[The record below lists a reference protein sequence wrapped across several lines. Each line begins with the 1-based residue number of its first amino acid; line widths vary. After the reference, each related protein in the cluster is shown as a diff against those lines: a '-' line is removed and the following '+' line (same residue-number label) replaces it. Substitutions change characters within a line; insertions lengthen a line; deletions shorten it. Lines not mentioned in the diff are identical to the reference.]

1 MTIAVGLK
9 LIPPG
14 QGSKLREYYIRF
26 ECSMYGVLHVDNEAH
41 TVSLI
46 PLKELN
52 NVPVFVEPLNPYE
65 LHGVRVFDSSSFR
78 MVLCF
83 FDRFYVTV
91 GDMHVLEF
99 DSPQEYMEHMR
110 VSLYDEVLFLPIA
123 ECQETNPWRTLSRSD
138 GAGSLWLCD
147 FSPAEEGVNPGPAR
161 PGPASCSTRT
171 LCRLWREVD
180 GSLTLK
186 PARSFAVCDMWE
198 ENNCSTSSWR
208 LTSVRKRTTL

>member
-1 MTIAVGLK
+1 MALK

-26 ECSMYGVLHVDNEAH
+26 EGLTYGVLHVDNEAH
-41 TVSLI
+41 TVNLV
-46 PLKELN
+46 PLKEID
-52 NVPVFVEPLNPYE
+52 NVPVFVELLDPYK

-99 DSPQEYMEHMR
+99 DSPQAYMEHMH
-110 VSLYDEVLFLPIA
+110 VSLYDVVLFPPVA
-123 ECQETNPWRTLSRSD
+123 EYQETNPWRTLSRSD
-138 GAGSLWLCD
+138 DVGSLWLCD
-147 FSPAEEGVNPGPAR
+147 FSPVEEGVNPGLD
-161 PGPASCSTRT
+161 SCSTRT
-171 LCRLWREVD
+171 LCKLWREVD

-186 PARSFAVCDMWE
+186 PARRFAICEAWE

-208 LTSVRKRTTL
+208 LTSVRKRTAL

>member
-1 MTIAVGLK
+1 MGLK

-14 QGSKLREYYIRF
+14 QGSELKEYYLRL
-26 ECSMYGVLHVDNEAH
+26 EGSTYGVLHVDVEAR
-41 TVSLI
+41 TISLI

-52 NVPVFVEPLNPYE
+52 NVPVCVEPLDPYK
-65 LHGVRVFDSSSFR
+65 LRGVRVFDSSSFR

-99 DSPQEYMEHMR
+99 DSPQAYMEHMR
-110 VSLYDEVLFLPIA
+110 VSLYNAVLFPPVM
-123 ECQETNPWRTLSRSD
+123 ESQETNPWRTLSRAD
-138 GAGSLWLCD
+138 DVGTTWLCD
-147 FSPAEEGVNPGPAR
+147 FSPLEEGLDPGP
-161 PGPASCSTRT
+161 GSMLTRI

-186 PARSFAVCDMWE
+186 PARSHSICDAFE
-198 ENNCSTSSWR
+198 ENNCSTGAWR
-208 LTSVRKRTTL
+208 LTSVCKRTTP

>member
-1 MTIAVGLK
+1 MALK
-9 LIPPG
+9 LIPLG
-14 QGSKLREYYIRF
+14 QGLSEKEYYVRF
-26 ECSMYGVLHVDNEAH
+26 EGSMYGVLHVDNEAH
-41 TVSLI
+41 TVDLV
-46 PLKELN
+46 PLKKIG

-99 DSPQEYMEHMR
+99 DSPRAYMEHMR
-110 VSLYDEVLFLPIA
+110 VSLYDAVLFPPVT
-123 ECQETNPWRTLSRSD
+123 ESQETNPWRTLSRSD
-138 GAGSLWLCD
+138 DVGAVWLCD
-147 FSPAEEGVNPGPAR
+147 FSPAEEGVDPGP
-161 PGPASCSTRT
+161 GSTLDRV

-186 PARSFAVCDMWE
+186 PARSTAICDAWE

-208 LTSVRKRTTL
+208 LTSVHKRTTL

>member
-1 MTIAVGLK
+1 MGLK

-14 QGSKLREYYIRF
+14 QGSKLREYYILF
-26 ECSMYGVLHVDNEAH
+26 EGSMYCVLHVDNEAR

-46 PLKELN
+46 PLKEIDN
-52 NVPVFVEPLNPYE
+52 IPVFVEPLDPYK

-99 DSPQEYMEHMR
+99 DSPQAYMEHMR
-110 VSLYDEVLFLPIA
+110 VSLYDVVLFLPVA
-123 ECQETNPWRTLSRSD
+123 EGQETNPWRTLARAD
-138 GAGSLWLCD
+138 DVGAIWLCD
-147 FSPAEEGVNPGPAR
+147 FCPLDEGIDPGPGHR
-161 PGPASCSTRT
+161 TTRV
-171 LCRLWREVD
+171 LCRLRREVD

-186 PARSFAVCDMWE
+186 PARSHSVCDEFE
-198 ENNCSTSSWR
+198 ENNCLTGAWR
-208 LTSVRKRTTL
+208 LTSVCKRATL

>member
-1 MTIAVGLK
+1 MNLK

-14 QGSKLREYYIRF
+14 QGGKLREYYIRF
-26 ECSMYGVLHVDNEAH
+26 DGSMYGVLHVDNEAH
-41 TVSLI
+41 TVSLA

-52 NVPVFVEPLNPYE
+52 NIPVCVEPLDPYE

-91 GDMHVLEF
+91 SDMHVLEF
-99 DSPQEYMEHMR
+99 DSPQAYMEHMH
-110 VSLYDEVLFLPIA
+110 VSLYDVVLFPPVM
-123 ECQETNPWRTLSRSD
+123 ESQEMNPWRTLARAD
-138 GAGSLWLCD
+138 DVGTVWLCD
-147 FSPAEEGVNPGPAR
+147 FSPLEEGVNPGP
-161 PGPASCSTRT
+161 GSTLTRV

-186 PARSFAVCDMWE
+186 PARSIAICDMWE
-198 ENNCSTSSWR
+198 DNNCSTGAWR
-208 LTSVRKRTTL
+208 LVSVRKRTTL

>member
-1 MTIAVGLK
+1 MALK
-9 LIPPG
+9 LTPPG
-14 QGSKLREYYIRF
+14 QGRSEKEYYIRF
-26 ECSMYGVLHVDNEAH
+26 DGSMYGVLRVDNEAH
-41 TVSLI
+41 TANLV
-46 PLKELN
+46 PLKEID

-65 LHGVRVFDSSSFR
+65 LQGVRVFDSSSFR

-99 DSPQEYMEHMR
+99 DSPQAYMEHMR
-110 VSLYDEVLFLPIA
+110 VSLYDAVLFPPFV
-123 ECQETNPWRTLSRSD
+123 EGQETNPWRTLSRSD
-138 GAGSLWLCD
+138 DVGAVWLCD
-147 FSPAEEGVNPGPAR
+147 FSPLEEGVNPGS
-161 PGPASCSTRT
+161 GSCSTRT

-186 PARSFAVCDMWE
+186 PARSTAICDAWE
-198 ENNCSTSSWR
+198 ENNCSTGSWR